1 MLSELS
7 NWISKLQSKMY
18 EIVVLCMAYA
28 GYSLANSL
36 LSKKSLGGI
45 ENGSTERK
53 PLNQASHHRLGSI
66 PLPSPRHR
74 SRSQSY

>member
-18 EIVVLCMAYA
+18 EIVVLCKAYA

-45 ENGSTERK
+45 ENGSTKRK
-53 PLNQASHHRLGSI
+53 AS
-66 PLPSPRHR
+66 
-74 SRSQSY
+74 